1 MKHKS
6 MKMIALLL
14 VLSLLVSPL
23 SNVKIY
29 AAEPDHTEEN
39 GNTLDEKKEPA
50 KESSAAPE

>member
-23 SNVKIY
+23 PNVKIY
-29 AAEPDHTEEN
+29 AAEPDHTEEK

-50 KESSAAPE
+50 K